1 MAVVWLMCLVHV
13 RSKSK
18 STSIVSDP
26 YVFKTPACIPLGMHH
41 SLVWDFDRV
50 VDRMVDRMVDNK
62 FYRCGPGSYP
72 DIGIW

>member
-1 MAVVWLMCLVHV
+1 MLFPLAVVWLMCLVHV
-13 RSKSK
+13 RSKST

-26 YVFKTPACIPLGMHH
+26 YVFKTPACIPLGMHR

-50 VDRMVDRMVDNK
+50 VDRMVDNK
-62 FYRCGPGSYP
+62 FYRSGPGSYP